1 MKSQNDQYSSIFTT
15 SLTPTAEYPYEG
27 DTHHSGSFVP
37 PLPIVLRS
45 TWQGGQIVAT
55 AEEDFIQV
63 TPPPPK
69 KQRGGKRNTGGR
81 KPNNSRL
88 TPEEDERRKIRRERN
103 KLAAAR
109 CRKRRVDQTNT
120 LLEETEEL
128 EQTKRSIQKQINDL
142 ETEREEL
149 EFILQAHNSNCSRM
163 NSKSTKLQ
171 QQQQQQQESQQQQQQ
186 SREFFVPSA
195 SKKPRPNTLPV
206 IPANTGIT
214 LSTPSNGF
222 DLDWGDLPSTGLTPT
237 AMTPLVTPSTVNAIL
252 NSLNSNNVNVKSEFV
267 EL

>member
-1 MKSQNDQYSSIFTT
+1 MKGQNDQYSSIFTT
-15 SLTPTAEYPYEG
+15 SLTPTTEYAYEG
-27 DTHHSGSFVP
+27 DTRYSGSFVP

-45 TWQGGQIVAT
+45 TWQGGQIVET

-128 EQTKRSIQKQINDL
+128 ESTKKSIQNQINEL
-142 ETEREEL
+142 EQEREEL
-149 EFILQAHNSNCSRM
+149 EFILQAHNSNCSRL
-163 NSKSTKLQ
+163 SKTTKLQ
-171 QQQQQQQESQQQQQQ
+171 QQTESK
-186 SREFFVPSA
+186 EFFVPVTTTT
-195 SKKPRPNTLPV
+195 KKPRPNTLPV

-214 LSTPSNGF
+214 MSTPSNGF

-237 AMTPLVTPSTVNAIL
+237 AMAMTPLVTPSTVNAIL